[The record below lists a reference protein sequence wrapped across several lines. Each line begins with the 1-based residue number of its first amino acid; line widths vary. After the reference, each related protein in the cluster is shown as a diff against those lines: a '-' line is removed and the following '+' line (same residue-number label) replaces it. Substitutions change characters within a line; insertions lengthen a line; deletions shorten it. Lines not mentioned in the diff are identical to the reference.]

1 MSIRAKLYTAIVVVV
16 AGLAL
21 TAGVGIAAMSRLG
34 DRFDDVERASNAR
47 ALALQLKY
55 DVTDFNGWQTAY
67 GYDNGKSRP
76 IYLASF
82 ARFKRDFAQ
91 ARAQLQLGQEQAI
104 LDRIERTTDDF
115 ARLDDASWAALQ
127 AGRPDKVKR
136 ILLGPELVMFQ
147 RAAAASEALA
157 AFEGTQTAS
166 QDKAFKDAR
175 SDALRL
181 LVLCSIGAGLLVFI
195 LLLTAT
201 DLARA
206 AEGRLEDTVETE
218 TSEVE
223 RLSDRPD

>member
-21 TAGVGIAAMSRLG
+21 TAGVGIAAMGRLG
-34 DRFDDVERASNAR
+34 DRFDAVEQASNAR

-76 IYLASF
+76 VYLASF
-82 ARFKRDFAQ
+82 ARFKRDLAQ
-91 ARAQLQLGQEQAI
+91 ARAELRLGQEQAV
-104 LDRIERTTDDF
+104 LDRIEHTTDAF
-115 ARLDDASWAALQ
+115 ARLDDDSWAALQ
-127 AGRPDKVKR
+127 AGRPGEVKR

-157 AFEGTQTAS
+157 AFEAAQTAK

-175 SDALRL
+175 TDALRL

-195 LLLTAT
+195 LLLTAS
-201 DLARA
+201 DLART
-206 AEGRLEDTVETE
+206 AEGRLQDGDVTE
-218 TSEVE
+218 PSEE
-223 RLSDRPD
+223 PRLPESTD

>member
-34 DRFDDVERASNAR
+34 DRFDAVERASNAR
-47 ALALQLKY
+47 ALALQLKF

-82 ARFKRDFAQ
+82 AKFERDFARS
-91 ARAQLQLGQEQAI
+91 RAQLRLAREQAI
-104 LDRIERTTDDF
+104 LNRIERTTDAF

-127 AGRPDKVKR
+127 AGRPDEVKR
-136 ILLGPELVMFQ
+136 ILLGPELVMFR
-147 RAAAASEALA
+147 RAAAASQALA
-157 AFEGTQTAS
+157 AFESTQTAK
-166 QDKAFKDAR
+166 QDKAFREAR

-181 LVLCSIGAGLLVFI
+181 LILCSIGAGLLVFI

-201 DLARA
+201 DLARL
-206 AEGRLEDTVETE
+206 AEGRLEEGHETE
-218 TSEVE
+218 AAEATVSE
-223 RLSDRPD
+223 RSD